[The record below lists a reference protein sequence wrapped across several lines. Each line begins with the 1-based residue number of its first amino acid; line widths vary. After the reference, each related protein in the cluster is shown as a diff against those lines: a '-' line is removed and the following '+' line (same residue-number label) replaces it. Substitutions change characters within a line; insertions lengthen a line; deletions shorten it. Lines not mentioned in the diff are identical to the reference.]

1 MRSRVYT
8 DRPKE
13 RHKPLSGIA
22 RVFPCLESFELVN
35 VWKAL
40 KADYAWSRSN
50 PSARAKIWVLLQAT
64 SNSSQSSIIARLEAK
79 LQHKWHEKILDQ
91 NLLINYNFQ
100 NFELS
105 SYFFCN
111 IKLFFL
117 VEKVRIVSYFPHT

>member
-40 KADYAWSRSN
+40 KADYGHDLTHQQEQRYGCYY
-50 PSARAKIWVLLQAT
+50 KQ
-64 SNSSQSSIIARLEAK
+64 
-79 LQHKWHEKILDQ
+79 
-91 NLLINYNFQ
+91 LLIVPSQ
-100 NFELS
+100 
-105 SYFFCN
+105 
-111 IKLFFL
+111 
-117 VEKVRIVSYFPHT
+117 V